1 MTSATSLFQLL
12 LSPLLSR
19 SAMAFFLLLF
29 LCCAVLFFKC
39 RGRSVLRM
47 VSGLLA
53 LVCLVYGVFILFLV
67 FAFGHSDG
75 RLTERS
81 GEVVEWSTDGDTA
94 LSSFVVQTE
103 EGDRFGV
110 LMTGQTIV
118 LPSDALS
125 AEDFLRAGG
134 GLAILADGEPMAP
147 EQGDADADRAVSP
160 LVPGERAEIVTADTD
175 YGRRLAARTD
185 PSWEELSHARWGV
198 LGQESRAGYRCLD
211 LWLCDNYEDNG
222 IRDLPE
228 VTVYDDWDAL
238 LQAAE
243 AGDIDALPL
252 KPGLRTEE
260 LSLLAETEGIVAQVA
275 AVREDEA
282 LQSRAFALALE
293 AAVSRLPEAQR
304 EALLGAKDF
313 VSLQASGLD
322 ATRRSLAG
330 R

>member
-1 MTSATSLFQLL
+1 MKRRVFAAALAALL
-12 LSPLLSR
+12 LTGCGSR
-19 SAMAFFLLLF
+19 GESGSASSQEAPEEPVVIGTLALELPAGGDADAARAFADSLPEAMAALGVEIGRVELSFSPSPAATAQALAEGGVDLAFL
-29 LCCAVLFFKC
+29 
-39 RGRSVLRM
+39 
-47 VSGLLA
+47 
-53 LVCLVYGVFILFLV
+53 
-67 FAFGHSDG
+67 
-75 RLTERS
+75 
-81 GEVVEWSTDGDTA
+81 
-94 LSSFVVQTE
+94 
-103 EGDRFGV
+103 
-110 LMTGQTIV
+110 
-118 LPSDALS
+118 P

-134 GLAILADGEPMAP
+134 GLAILADGTPDTS
-147 EQGDADADRAVSP
+147 GP
-160 LVPGERAEIVTADTD
+160 LVPGGRAEIVTAGTE

-185 PSWEELSHARWGV
+185 PSWEELAHARWGV

-275 AVREDEA
+275 AVREDAA

-293 AAVSRLPEAQR
+293 AAVSRLPEGQR

-313 VSLQASGLD
+313 VSLPDGGLN
-322 ATRRSLAG
+322 AARRSLAAFG
-330 R
+330 

>member
-1 MTSATSLFQLL
+1 MKRRVFAAALAALL
-12 LSPLLSR
+12 LTGCGSR
-19 SAMAFFLLLF
+19 GESGSASSQEAPEEP
-29 LCCAVLFFKC
+29 VVI
-39 RGRSVLRM
+39 GT
-47 VSGLLA
+47 LA
-53 LVCLVYGVFILFLV
+53 LELPAGGDADAARAFADSLPEARAALGGEIGRVELSVSPSPAATAQALAEGGVDLAFL
-67 FAFGHSDG
+67 
-75 RLTERS
+75 
-81 GEVVEWSTDGDTA
+81 
-94 LSSFVVQTE
+94 
-103 EGDRFGV
+103 
-110 LMTGQTIV
+110 
-118 LPSDALS
+118 P

-134 GLAILADGEPMAP
+134 GLAILADGTPDTS
-147 EQGDADADRAVSP
+147 GT
-160 LVPGERAEIVTADTD
+160 LVPGERAEIVTAGTD

-185 PSWEELSHARWGV
+185 PSWEELAHARWGV

-275 AVREDEA
+275 AVREDAA

-293 AAVSRLPEAQR
+293 AAVSRLPEGQR

-313 VSLQASGLD
+313 VSLPDGGLN
-322 ATRRSLAG
+322 AARRSLAAFGGDRRTQKMTALG
-330 R
+330 RSFFWLSAGCRG

>member
-1 MTSATSLFQLL
+1 MKRRVFAAALAALL
-12 LSPLLSR
+12 LTGCGSR
-19 SAMAFFLLLF
+19 GESGSASSQEAPEEPVVIGTLALELPAGGDADAARAFADSLPEAMAALGVKIGQVELSFSPSPAATAQALAEGGVDLAFL
-29 LCCAVLFFKC
+29 
-39 RGRSVLRM
+39 
-47 VSGLLA
+47 
-53 LVCLVYGVFILFLV
+53 
-67 FAFGHSDG
+67 
-75 RLTERS
+75 
-81 GEVVEWSTDGDTA
+81 
-94 LSSFVVQTE
+94 
-103 EGDRFGV
+103 
-110 LMTGQTIV
+110 
-118 LPSDALS
+118 P

-134 GLAILADGEPMAP
+134 GLAILADGTPDTS
-147 EQGDADADRAVSP
+147 GT
-160 LVPGERAEIVTADTD
+160 LVPGERAEIVTAGTE

-185 PSWEELSHARWGV
+185 PSWEELAHARWGV

-275 AVREDEA
+275 AVREDAA
-282 LQSRAFALALE
+282 LPSRAFALALE
-293 AAVSRLPEAQR
+293 AAVSRLPEGQR

-313 VSLQASGLD
+313 VSLPDGGLN
-322 ATRRSLAG
+322 AARRSLAAFG
-330 R
+330 

>member
-1 MTSATSLFQLL
+1 MKRRVFAAALAALL
-12 LSPLLSR
+12 LTGCGSR
-19 SAMAFFLLLF
+19 GESGSASSQEAPEEPVVIGTLALELPAGGDADAARAFADSLPEAMAALGVEIGRVELSFSPSPAATAQALAEGGVDLAFL
-29 LCCAVLFFKC
+29 
-39 RGRSVLRM
+39 
-47 VSGLLA
+47 
-53 LVCLVYGVFILFLV
+53 
-67 FAFGHSDG
+67 
-75 RLTERS
+75 
-81 GEVVEWSTDGDTA
+81 
-94 LSSFVVQTE
+94 
-103 EGDRFGV
+103 
-110 LMTGQTIV
+110 
-118 LPSDALS
+118 P

-134 GLAILADGEPMAP
+134 GLAILADGTPDTS
-147 EQGDADADRAVSP
+147 GT
-160 LVPGERAEIVTADTD
+160 LVPGERAEIVTAGTE

-185 PSWEELSHARWGV
+185 PSWEELAHARWGV

-252 KPGLRTEE
+252 KPGLRTEK

-275 AVREDEA
+275 AVREDAA

-293 AAVSRLPEAQR
+293 AAVSRLPEGQR

-313 VSLQASGLD
+313 VSLPDGGLN
-322 ATRRSLAG
+322 AARRSLAAFG
-330 R
+330 

>member
-1 MTSATSLFQLL
+1 MRRTLFAALALALL
-12 LSPLLSR
+12 LTGCGSR
-19 SAMAFFLLLF
+19 GESGSASSQEAPEEPVVIGTLALELPAGGDADAARAFADSLPEAMAALGVEIGQVELSFSPSPAATAQALAEGGVDLAFL
-29 LCCAVLFFKC
+29 
-39 RGRSVLRM
+39 
-47 VSGLLA
+47 
-53 LVCLVYGVFILFLV
+53 
-67 FAFGHSDG
+67 
-75 RLTERS
+75 
-81 GEVVEWSTDGDTA
+81 
-94 LSSFVVQTE
+94 
-103 EGDRFGV
+103 
-110 LMTGQTIV
+110 
-118 LPSDALS
+118 P

-134 GLAILADGEPMAP
+134 GLAILADGTPDTS
-147 EQGDADADRAVSP
+147 GT
-160 LVPGERAEIVTADTD
+160 LVPGERAEIVTAGTD

-185 PSWEELSHARWGV
+185 PSWEELAHARWGV

-275 AVREDEA
+275 AVREDAA

-293 AAVSRLPEAQR
+293 AAVSRLPEGQR

-313 VSLQASGLD
+313 VSLPDGGLN
-322 ATRRSLAG
+322 AARRSLAAFG
-330 R
+330 

>member
-1 MTSATSLFQLL
+1 MKRCALAAMLAALL
-12 LSPLLSR
+12 LPGCGTAGGDPGSASSSQEAPEAPIVIETLALELPAGGDTQAAQAFADSLPE
-19 SAMAFFLLLF
+19 AMAALGVEIGRVELSFSPSPAATAQALAEGGVDLAFL
-29 LCCAVLFFKC
+29 
-39 RGRSVLRM
+39 
-47 VSGLLA
+47 
-53 LVCLVYGVFILFLV
+53 
-67 FAFGHSDG
+67 
-75 RLTERS
+75 
-81 GEVVEWSTDGDTA
+81 
-94 LSSFVVQTE
+94 
-103 EGDRFGV
+103 
-110 LMTGQTIV
+110 
-118 LPSDALS
+118 P

-134 GLAILADGEPMAP
+134 GLAILADGTPDTS
-147 EQGDADADRAVSP
+147 GT
-160 LVPGERAEIVTADTD
+160 LVPGERAEIVTAGTE

-185 PSWEELSHARWGV
+185 PSWEELAHARWGV

-252 KPGLRTEE
+252 KPGLRTEK

-275 AVREDEA
+275 AVREDAA

-293 AAVSRLPEAQR
+293 AAVSRLPEGQR

-313 VSLQASGLD
+313 VSLPDGGLN
-322 ATRRSLAG
+322 AARRSLAAFG
-330 R
+330 

>member
-1 MTSATSLFQLL
+1 MKRRVFAAALAALL
-12 LSPLLSR
+12 LTGCGSR
-19 SAMAFFLLLF
+19 GESGSASSQEAPEEPVVIGTLALELPAGGDADAARAFADSLPEAMAALGVEIGRVELSFSPSPAATAQALAEGGVDLAFL
-29 LCCAVLFFKC
+29 
-39 RGRSVLRM
+39 
-47 VSGLLA
+47 
-53 LVCLVYGVFILFLV
+53 
-67 FAFGHSDG
+67 
-75 RLTERS
+75 
-81 GEVVEWSTDGDTA
+81 
-94 LSSFVVQTE
+94 
-103 EGDRFGV
+103 
-110 LMTGQTIV
+110 
-118 LPSDALS
+118 P

-134 GLAILADGEPMAP
+134 GLAILADGTPDTS
-147 EQGDADADRAVSP
+147 GT
-160 LVPGERAEIVTADTD
+160 LVPGERAEIVTAGTD

-185 PSWEELSHARWGV
+185 PSWEELAHARWGV

-222 IRDLPE
+222 IADLPQ

-275 AVREDEA
+275 AVREDAA

-293 AAVSRLPEAQR
+293 AAVSRLPEGQR

-313 VSLQASGLD
+313 VSLPDGGLN
-322 ATRRSLAG
+322 AARRSLAAFG
-330 R
+330 

>member
-1 MTSATSLFQLL
+1 MKRRVFAAALAALL
-12 LSPLLSR
+12 LTGCGSR
-19 SAMAFFLLLF
+19 GESGSASSQEAPEEPVVIGTLALELPAGGDADAARAFADSLPEAMAALGVEIGQVELSFSPSPAATAQALAEGGVDLAFL
-29 LCCAVLFFKC
+29 
-39 RGRSVLRM
+39 
-47 VSGLLA
+47 
-53 LVCLVYGVFILFLV
+53 
-67 FAFGHSDG
+67 
-75 RLTERS
+75 
-81 GEVVEWSTDGDTA
+81 
-94 LSSFVVQTE
+94 
-103 EGDRFGV
+103 
-110 LMTGQTIV
+110 
-118 LPSDALS
+118 P

-134 GLAILADGEPMAP
+134 GLAILADGTPDTS
-147 EQGDADADRAVSP
+147 GT
-160 LVPGERAEIVTADTD
+160 LVPGERAEIVTAGTD

-185 PSWEELSHARWGV
+185 PSWEELAHARWGV

-275 AVREDEA
+275 AVREDAA

-293 AAVSRLPEAQR
+293 AAVSRLPEGQR

-313 VSLQASGLD
+313 VSLPDGGLN
-322 ATRRSLAG
+322 AARRSLAAFG
-330 R
+330 

>member
-1 MTSATSLFQLL
+1 MKRRVFAAALAALL
-12 LSPLLSR
+12 LTGCGSR
-19 SAMAFFLLLF
+19 GESGSASSQEAPEEPVVIGTLALELPAGGDADAARAFAASLPEAMAALGVEIGRVELSFSPSPAATAQALAEGGVDLAFL
-29 LCCAVLFFKC
+29 
-39 RGRSVLRM
+39 
-47 VSGLLA
+47 
-53 LVCLVYGVFILFLV
+53 
-67 FAFGHSDG
+67 
-75 RLTERS
+75 
-81 GEVVEWSTDGDTA
+81 
-94 LSSFVVQTE
+94 
-103 EGDRFGV
+103 
-110 LMTGQTIV
+110 
-118 LPSDALS
+118 P

-134 GLAILADGEPMAP
+134 GLAILADGTPDTS
-147 EQGDADADRAVSP
+147 GT
-160 LVPGERAEIVTADTD
+160 LVPGERAEIVTAGTD

-185 PSWEELSHARWGV
+185 PSWEELAHARWGV

-275 AVREDEA
+275 AVREDAA

-293 AAVSRLPEAQR
+293 AAVSRLPEGQR

-313 VSLQASGLD
+313 VSLPDGGLN
-322 ATRRSLAG
+322 AARRSLAAFG
-330 R
+330 

>member
-1 MTSATSLFQLL
+1 MKRRVFAAALAALL
-12 LSPLLSR
+12 LTGCGSR
-19 SAMAFFLLLF
+19 GESGSASSQEAPEEPVVIGTLALELPAGGDADAARAFADSLPEAMAALGVKIGQVELSFSPSP
-29 LCCAVLFFKC
+29 AATAQA
-39 RGRSVLRM
+39 
-47 VSGLLA
+47 LA
-53 LVCLVYGVFILFLV
+53 EGGVDL
-67 FAFGHSDG
+67 AF
-75 RLTERS
+75 
-81 GEVVEWSTDGDTA
+81 
-94 LSSFVVQTE
+94 
-103 EGDRFGV
+103 
-110 LMTGQTIV
+110 
-118 LPSDALS
+118 LS

-134 GLAILADGEPMAP
+134 GLAILADGTPDTS
-147 EQGDADADRAVSP
+147 GP
-160 LVPGERAEIVTADTD
+160 LVPGGRAEIVTAGTE

-185 PSWEELSHARWGV
+185 PSWEELAHARWGV

-275 AVREDEA
+275 AVREDAA

-293 AAVSRLPEAQR
+293 AAVSRLPEGQR

-313 VSLQASGLD
+313 VSLPDGGLN
-322 ATRRSLAG
+322 AARRSLAAFG
-330 R
+330 

>member
-1 MTSATSLFQLL
+1 MKRRVFAAALAALL
-12 LSPLLSR
+12 LTGCGSR
-19 SAMAFFLLLF
+19 GESGSASSQEAPEEPVVIGTLALELPAGGDADAARAFADSLPEAMAALGVKIGQVELSFSPSPAATAQALAEGGVDLAFL
-29 LCCAVLFFKC
+29 
-39 RGRSVLRM
+39 
-47 VSGLLA
+47 
-53 LVCLVYGVFILFLV
+53 
-67 FAFGHSDG
+67 
-75 RLTERS
+75 
-81 GEVVEWSTDGDTA
+81 
-94 LSSFVVQTE
+94 
-103 EGDRFGV
+103 
-110 LMTGQTIV
+110 
-118 LPSDALS
+118 P

-134 GLAILADGEPMAP
+134 GLAILADGTPDTS
-147 EQGDADADRAVSP
+147 GT
-160 LVPGERAEIVTADTD
+160 LVPGERAEIVTVGTD

-185 PSWEELSHARWGV
+185 PSWEELAHARWGV
-198 LGQESRAGYRCLD
+198 LGQERRAGYRCLD

-275 AVREDEA
+275 AVREDAA

-293 AAVSRLPEAQR
+293 AAVSRLPEGQR

-313 VSLQASGLD
+313 VSLPDGGLN
-322 ATRRSLAG
+322 AARRSLAAFG
-330 R
+330 

>member
-1 MTSATSLFQLL
+1 MKRRVFAAALAALL
-12 LSPLLSR
+12 LTGCGSR
-19 SAMAFFLLLF
+19 GESGSASSQEAPEEP
-29 LCCAVLFFKC
+29 VVI
-39 RGRSVLRM
+39 GT
-47 VSGLLA
+47 LA
-53 LVCLVYGVFILFLV
+53 LELPAGGDADAARAFADSLPEAMVALGVEIGRVELSFSPSPAATAQALAEGGVDLAFL
-67 FAFGHSDG
+67 
-75 RLTERS
+75 
-81 GEVVEWSTDGDTA
+81 
-94 LSSFVVQTE
+94 
-103 EGDRFGV
+103 
-110 LMTGQTIV
+110 
-118 LPSDALS
+118 P

-134 GLAILADGEPMAP
+134 GLAILADGTPDTS
-147 EQGDADADRAVSP
+147 GT
-160 LVPGERAEIVTADTD
+160 LVPGERAEIVTAGTD

-185 PSWEELSHARWGV
+185 PSWEELAHARWGV

-222 IRDLPE
+222 IADLPQ

-275 AVREDEA
+275 AVREDAA

-293 AAVSRLPEAQR
+293 AAVSRLPEGQR

-313 VSLQASGLD
+313 VSLPDGGLN
-322 ATRRSLAG
+322 AARRSLAAFG
-330 R
+330 

>member
-1 MTSATSLFQLL
+1 MKRRVFAAALAALL
-12 LSPLLSR
+12 LTGCGSR
-19 SAMAFFLLLF
+19 GESGSASSQEAPEEPVVIGTLALELPAGGDADAARAFADSLPEAMAALGVEIGRVELSFSPSPAATAQALAEGGVDLAFL
-29 LCCAVLFFKC
+29 
-39 RGRSVLRM
+39 
-47 VSGLLA
+47 
-53 LVCLVYGVFILFLV
+53 
-67 FAFGHSDG
+67 
-75 RLTERS
+75 
-81 GEVVEWSTDGDTA
+81 
-94 LSSFVVQTE
+94 
-103 EGDRFGV
+103 
-110 LMTGQTIV
+110 
-118 LPSDALS
+118 P

-134 GLAILADGEPMAP
+134 GLAILADGTPDTS
-147 EQGDADADRAVSP
+147 GT
-160 LVPGERAEIVTADTD
+160 LVPGERAEIVTAGTD

-185 PSWEELSHARWGV
+185 PSWEELAHARWGV

-275 AVREDEA
+275 AVREDAA

-293 AAVSRLPEAQR
+293 AAVSRLPEGQR

-313 VSLQASGLD
+313 VSLPDGGLN
-322 ATRRSLAG
+322 AARRSLAAFG
-330 R
+330 

>member
-1 MTSATSLFQLL
+1 MKRRVFAAALAALL
-12 LSPLLSR
+12 LTGCGSR
-19 SAMAFFLLLF
+19 GESGSASSQEAPEEPVVIGTLALELPAGGDADAARAFADSLPEAMAALGVEIGQVELSFSPSP
-29 LCCAVLFFKC
+29 AATAQA
-39 RGRSVLRM
+39 
-47 VSGLLA
+47 LA
-53 LVCLVYGVFILFLV
+53 EGGVDL
-67 FAFGHSDG
+67 AF
-75 RLTERS
+75 
-81 GEVVEWSTDGDTA
+81 
-94 LSSFVVQTE
+94 
-103 EGDRFGV
+103 
-110 LMTGQTIV
+110 
-118 LPSDALS
+118 LS

-134 GLAILADGEPMAP
+134 GLAILADGTPDTS
-147 EQGDADADRAVSP
+147 GT
-160 LVPGERAEIVTADTD
+160 LVPGERAEIVTAGTD

-185 PSWEELSHARWGV
+185 PSWEELAHARWGV

-222 IRDLPE
+222 IADLPQ

-275 AVREDEA
+275 AVREDAA

-293 AAVSRLPEAQR
+293 AAVSRLPEGQR

-313 VSLQASGLD
+313 VSLPDGGLN
-322 ATRRSLAG
+322 AARRSLAAFG
-330 R
+330 

>member
-1 MTSATSLFQLL
+1 MKRRVFAAALAALL
-12 LSPLLSR
+12 LTGCGSR
-19 SAMAFFLLLF
+19 GESGSASSQEAPEEPVVIGTLALELPAGGDADAARAFADSLPEAMAALGVEIGRVELSFSPSPAATAQALAEGGVDLAFL
-29 LCCAVLFFKC
+29 
-39 RGRSVLRM
+39 
-47 VSGLLA
+47 
-53 LVCLVYGVFILFLV
+53 
-67 FAFGHSDG
+67 
-75 RLTERS
+75 
-81 GEVVEWSTDGDTA
+81 
-94 LSSFVVQTE
+94 
-103 EGDRFGV
+103 
-110 LMTGQTIV
+110 
-118 LPSDALS
+118 P

-134 GLAILADGEPMAP
+134 GLAILADGTPDTS
-147 EQGDADADRAVSP
+147 GT
-160 LVPGERAEIVTADTD
+160 LVPGERAEIVTAGTD

-185 PSWEELSHARWGV
+185 PSWEELAHARWSV

-275 AVREDEA
+275 AVREDAA

-293 AAVSRLPEAQR
+293 AAVSRLPEGQR

-313 VSLQASGLD
+313 VSLPDGGLN
-322 ATRRSLAG
+322 AARRSLAAFG
-330 R
+330 